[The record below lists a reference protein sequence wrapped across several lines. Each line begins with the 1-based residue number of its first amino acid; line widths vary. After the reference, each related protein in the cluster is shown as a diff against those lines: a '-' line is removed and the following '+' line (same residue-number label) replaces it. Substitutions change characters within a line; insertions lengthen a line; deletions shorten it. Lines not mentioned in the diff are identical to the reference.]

1 MKTIIP
7 SLLALT
13 LAGAFTAQAATPKDT
28 LVIAQST
35 DDADSFDP
43 AKGFELTSVQ
53 AFTNIYQRLVQSDP
67 QNPAATTAA

>member
-13 LAGAFTAQAATPKDT
+13 LAAAFSAQAATPKDT

-43 AKGFELTSVQ
+43 DRKSV
-53 AFTNIYQRLVQSDP
+53 V
-67 QNPAATTAA
+67 